1 MEQVWPADGDVLICL
16 SVRSGFDLLLGAF
29 GLPPQ
34 SEVLISAITIPHMV
48 RIVKEHDL
56 VPVPLDLD
64 LKDPAPRVD
73 VLSPRAVTPA
83 TRVIVVAHLFGG
95 RVSLESVLEL
105 A

>member
-1 MEQVWPADGDVLICL
+1 MICL
-16 SVRSGFDLLLGAF
+16 SVRSGFDLLLEAF

-73 VLSPRAVTPA
+73 VLRRAVTPA

-95 RVSLESVLEL
+95 RVSLEPVLEL